1 MSLFFSLLQ
10 NKITELKINKIITS
24 RKSILVGIINYVQTK
39 IDLKKDIN
47 LNFICTHNSRRS
59 HYCQIWAQVLAEYF
73 KIKKFKSFS
82 GGTISTDV
90 SENVIN
96 SLIKCGFRLNSKVKK
111 KQTIYKL
118 SFSNDTSEILCFSKK
133 FNDKFNPKNNFAAI
147 MTCSSAEKNCPFIS
161 GSDKIISIPYDDPKK
176 FDDSRYVD
184 QEYMKINLIIASE
197 MYYVFSSLKV

>member
-1 MSLFFSLLQ
+1 MSLLFPEIE
-10 NKITELKINKIITS
+10 NKITELKINKIIPS

-59 HYCQIWAQVLAEYF
+59 HYSQIWAQVLAEYF

-82 GGTISTDV
+82 GGTISTEV

-96 SLIKCGFRLNSKVKK
+96 SLIKCGFRLNSKEKK
-111 KQTIYKL
+111 NIIYKL
-118 SFSNDTSEILCFSKK
+118 SFSNDASEILCFSKN

>member
-1 MSLFFSLLQ
+1 MSLLYAEIE
-10 NKITELKINKIITS
+10 NKITELNINKIITS
-24 RKSILVGIINYVQTK
+24 RKRILVGIINYVQTK

-59 HYCQIWAQVLAEYF
+59 HYSQIQAQVLTEYF

-111 KQTIYKL
+111 KKTIYKL
-118 SFSNDTSEILCFSKK
+118 IFSKISSAILCFS
-133 FNDKFNPKNNFAAI
+133 
-147 MTCSSAEKNCPFIS
+147 
-161 GSDKIISIPYDDPKK
+161 
-176 FDDSRYVD
+176 
-184 QEYMKINLIIASE
+184 
-197 MYYVFSSLKV
+197 

>member
-1 MSLFFSLLQ
+1 MSLLFPEIE
-10 NKITELKINKIITS
+10 NKITELKINKIIPS

-59 HYCQIWAQVLAEYF
+59 HYSQIWAQVLAEYF

-111 KQTIYKL
+111 KNIIYKL
-118 SFSNDTSEILCFSKK
+118 SFSNDASEILCFSKK
-133 FNDKFNPKNNFAAI
+133 FNDNFNPKNNFAAI

-161 GSDKIISIPYDDPKK
+161 GSDKIISI
-176 FDDSRYVD
+176 S
-184 QEYMKINLIIASE
+184 
-197 MYYVFSSLKV
+197 